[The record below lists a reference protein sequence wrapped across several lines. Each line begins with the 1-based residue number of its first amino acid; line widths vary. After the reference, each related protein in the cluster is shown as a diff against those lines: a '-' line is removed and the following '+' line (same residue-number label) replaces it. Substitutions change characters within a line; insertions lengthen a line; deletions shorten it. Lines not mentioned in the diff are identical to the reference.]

1 MHNMENTHI
10 NSQLMSVWGVPVG
23 SVVKNSLAN
32 AWDTGSIPGSG
43 RSPGEG
49 NSNPLMNCEGFRNHA
64 NVILGEKLVNA
75 SGGKFDHMNEKV
87 NKFYTAYCGGS
98 QIR

>member
-49 NSNPLMNCEGFRNHA
+49 NSNPLQERGDIY
-64 NVILGEKLVNA
+64 IL
-75 SGGKFDHMNEKV
+75 
-87 NKFYTAYCGGS
+87 TADSHCCMVETNT
-98 QIR
+98 IL